1 MEIRVESLHCV
12 YSPGTLWQNKAL
24 NDVSFTIPSCSV
36 LGILGHTGSGKTTL
50 LKNLNGLLKPTSGQ
64 IFLDGIDTG
73 SFQAQLSRMVGL
85 VFQCPERQL
94 FEDTVLKDISFPF
107 RIDQELSE
115 EEIFIKARDAC
126 EDVGLDLNKIG
137 ADSPESLSEASR
149 RKLAIACILVNDPG
163 IIMFDEPLAGMNP
176 YSSLELVR
184 MIMKMKS
191 EKKRTIIIVSHDMA
205 PFISFLDFMMALD
218 NGRVRAFGKCGEVCE
233 MLSEDSGF
241 SELLPP
247 VASLKHLL
255 VKAGIRIPTD
265 EFDPCVISKIVSLS
279 LSTGDVSK

>member
-1 MEIRVESLHCV
+1 MEIRVECLQYV
-12 YSPGTLWQNKAL
+12 YGGGTSWQNAAL
-24 NDVSFTIPSCSV
+24 NDISFTVPSCSV

-50 LKNLNGLLKPTSGQ
+50 LKNLNGLHKPTSGH
-64 IFLDGIDTG
+64 IFLDGIDTR
-73 SFQAQLSRMVGL
+73 SFEAKLPRMVGL

-94 FEDTVLKDISFPF
+94 FEDTVLKDITFPF
-107 RIDQELSE
+107 RIDQELPE
-115 EEIFIKARDAC
+115 EEIFIRAREAC
-126 EDVGLDLNKIG
+126 EEVGLDLNKIS

-184 MIMKMKS
+184 MIRKMKS

-205 PFISFLDFMMALD
+205 PFISSLDFMMALG
-218 NGRVRAFGKCGEVCE
+218 NGRVRAFGRCGEVCE

-247 VASLKHLL
+247 VANLKHLL
-255 VKAGIRIPTD
+255 VKAGIRIPKE
-265 EFDPCVISKIVSLS
+265 EFDPCEISRIVSLS